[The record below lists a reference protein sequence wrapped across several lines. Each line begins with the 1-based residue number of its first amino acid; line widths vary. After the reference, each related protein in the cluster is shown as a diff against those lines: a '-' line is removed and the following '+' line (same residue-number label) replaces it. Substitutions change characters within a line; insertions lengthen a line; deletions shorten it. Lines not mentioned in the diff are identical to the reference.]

1 MTDYVGK
8 QFGHYRLLRLLGAGN
23 FAAVYLGEHRYLEVP
38 AAIKVLHVRMESDT
52 HDIFLREAR
61 TIARLRH
68 PHIVRV
74 LDFGVEEQIP
84 YLVMEYCPN
93 GTLRTRHSKATRLP
107 TEFIVRYVQQIA
119 SALDYAHQQ
128 GVIHRDIKP
137 ENLLLNERDEVVISD
152 FGLAIVQRT
161 LDSIS
166 APNLAGT
173 PVYMAPEQIQR
184 HPCPASDQYALG
196 IMVYEWLTGEPPFP
210 GPGLALF
217 VQHMYQAPPGL
228 LARLPHLH
236 PTVEEVVLQALA
248 KDPQQRFA
256 TVQDFAQ
263 ALEEVCTTTQPL
275 ALRSPHPRESIPA
288 VPTIVPSTNQ
298 QDDATDARQPALQ
311 PTRYADSKQDL
322 VPIASTPSEKRSSL
336 PGANQAPSTLAQRNR
351 QILLRKVRSFWIEGV
366 LQHSLH
372 GAALL
377 TLGLQAQPDAVANPW
392 HLVLQQPEAT
402 PHPLPAGTRITQVYD
417 AADGELLILGAPGAG
432 KTTLLLELARDL
444 LVRAEMDTMHPMPVV
459 FNLSSWAIKQLP
471 LLDWLVEEL
480 TGKYQVPT
488 KLAQALV
495 RADQILPLLDG
506 LDEVET
512 RARTACIEAINVY
525 RQEHGLL
532 PLVVCSR
539 HADYLV
545 QSARV
550 LVRSA
555 VTVQSLTQE
564 QIDAYLTQG
573 GEPLWALRLALHQDA
588 TLRDLTSTPLMLSI
602 LTLTYYGKPVE
613 DLLRKTTLEER
624 QRLIFEQY
632 VGRMLT
638 RRGPLKGGT
647 PQQVVQWLA
656 FLAARMRERNQT
668 VFYLEQL
675 QPDWLSAAE
684 RRKYNG
690 LGVRLPGVL
699 VGILAALGI
708 SVTGTVLRGPYQF
721 VFSGVLGGL
730 LGSLFSEGTLRQT
743 SVANKIHPK
752 LANRHRFGGQVV
764 ISALT
769 GLLVA
774 LSGGLYLG
782 KQFGLIDWFHYGSA
796 VGIVTSLGSLFLQ
809 LLLSP
814 ATPLTSSSNSHNTR
828 RWKRLVR
835 TIHGQRAWRV
845 TLVIGLIGSLNA
857 LLTSDLVIRLVSR
870 PISELTVAL
879 VSALNAGLTTGI
891 IFGSIGVLV
900 SLILH
905 AQAAGVSLSE
915 RLRWT
920 WKSLIS
926 SLLRSKHIKIT
937 FLLISIYAIGI
948 GLQSALS
955 STLSFGLITGL
966 VLALINGLEYGLII
980 GLSYWIISGLFQG
993 ISSEQIEERSR
1004 LIPGQGIQRSLHNCA
1019 LMGSIS
1025 FGVIWLISIL
1035 SYTLGEAL
1043 YYGVGSEL
1051 YYELG
1056 LTGAEYGT
1064 KNPGPIF
1071 WLIYG
1076 LDSGWQ
1082 IGLYNGLAI
1091 ALCGGLLVCAMS
1103 GGIAVWRHG
1112 VIRLL
1117 LRRAGAFPRHYVRF
1131 LDEAANCI
1139 LLQKIGGGYSFVHRL
1154 LLEYFASLEQSR
1166 RSETR

>member
-93 GTLRTRHSKATRLP
+93 GTLRTRHPKATRLP
-107 TEFIVRYVQQIA
+107 TECIVRYVQQIA

-152 FGLAIVQRT
+152 FGLAIVQYT

-196 IMVYEWLTGEPPFP
+196 VMVYEWLTGEPPFP
-210 GPGLALF
+210 GPGIALF

-256 TVQDFAQ
+256 TVGDFAQ

-298 QDDATDARQPALQ
+298 QDDATDARQPALL
-311 PTRYADSKQDL
+311 PTHYADSKQDL

-459 FNLSSWAIKQLP
+459 FNLSSWAIKQWP

-495 RADQILPLLDG
+495 SADQILPLLDG

-555 VTVQSLTQE
+555 VTVQPLTQA

-588 TLRDLTSTPLMLSI
+588 TLRELTSTPLMLSI

-638 RRGPLKGGT
+638 RRGPLKAGT

-699 VGILAALGI
+699 VGILAALGSI
-708 SVTGTVLRGPYQF
+708 GLWVSLAAAVQLIFYSILGGF
-721 VFSGVLGGL
+721 LGGL
-730 LGSLFSEGTLRQT
+730 FSGNALSQASSTVNKKVRPKPEHQSIRQIIISILIGLLIALSEGLFLGNQYRPGDWLRDVSIYGVTYGLGCLCLQRLFSYI
-743 SVANKIHPK
+743 KP
-752 LANRHRFGGQVV
+752 HRMPAQKSRSRGWKH
-764 ISALT
+764 
-769 GLLVA
+769 LV
-774 LSGGLYLG
+774 G
-782 KQFGLIDWFHYGSA
+782 
-796 VGIVTSLGSLFLQ
+796 
-809 LLLSP
+809 
-814 ATPLTSSSNSHNTR
+814 
-828 RWKRLVR
+828 
-835 TIHGQRAWRV
+835 TIHGQRILRATIVLGFVGGLSEGLITVFSDGMNHGLRAALISGLITWLTTTSNTV
-845 TLVIGLIGSLNA
+845 LAIGLIS
-857 LLTSDLVIRLVSR
+857 
-870 PISELTVAL
+870 AL
-879 VSALNAGLTTGI
+879 VS
-891 IFGSIGVLV
+891 LV
-900 SLILH
+900 VKT
-905 AQAAGVSLSE
+905 QAEDVALSE

-920 WKSLIS
+920 WGSLMS
-926 SLLRSKHIKIT
+926 SLLDFQHRKAAFWLANVIAIFSG
-937 FLLISIYAIGI
+937 IY
-948 GLQSALS
+948 
-955 STLSFGLITGL
+955 TMLSFVPVAGLVSGLLHGLIFGL
-966 VLALINGLEYGLII
+966 GNGLTF
-980 GLSYWIISGLFQG
+980 GLSYWIIAGLFQG
-993 ISSEQIEERSR
+993 VASERIEQQ
-1004 LIPGQGIQRSLHNCA
+1004 LHQVPGQGIRWSVRNGVL
-1019 LMGSIS
+1019 LGIIGG
-1025 FGVIWLISIL
+1025 GVIWLTS
-1035 SYTLGEAL
+1035 TLGDGL
-1043 YYGVGSEL
+1043 YFGLAYGLASLLGIGPGGI
-1051 YYELG
+1051 G
-1056 LTGAEYGT
+1056 LTSR
-1064 KNPGPIF
+1064 
-1071 WLIYG
+1071 LVSG
-1076 LDSGWQ
+1076 LYFGLGFGLSSGWFSG
-1082 IGLYNGLAI
+1082 I
-1091 ALCGGLLVCAMS
+1091 CGGLLVCAMS
-1103 GGIAVWRHG
+1103 GGIAAWRHG